1 MQQFCLD
8 ITVINSC
15 IYALCVSCL
24 CHLHNTAKH
33 KDHLSIVLFLKSYS
47 KFPPPLMNV
56 TFWHFICQIIMNRLL
71 MEGTYTDFWP
81 SWSYGSWIYNY
92 LCNQCP
98 SPLKLGIRIPLRE
111 VLSIQHYVIKFVSDL
126 RQVCNFLWEHQF
138 PLPI

>member
-47 KFPPPLMNV
+47 KFPPPPPTDERDVL
-56 TFWHFICQIIMNRLL
+56 TFHMSNYHEQTFDGRYIYRLL
-71 MEGTYTDFWP
+71 AIMIIW
-81 SWSYGSWIYNY
+81 
-92 LCNQCP
+92 
-98 SPLKLGIRIPLRE
+98 
-111 VLSIQHYVIKFVSDL
+111 
-126 RQVCNFLWEHQF
+126 
-138 PLPI
+138 